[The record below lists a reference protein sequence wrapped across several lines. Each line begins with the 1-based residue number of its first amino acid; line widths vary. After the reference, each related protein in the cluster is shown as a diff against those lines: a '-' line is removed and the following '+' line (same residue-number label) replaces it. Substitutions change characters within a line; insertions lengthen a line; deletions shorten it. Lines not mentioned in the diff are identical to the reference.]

1 VSHAPA
7 CQSRKNAPS
16 PQTKL
21 SVCLLLPF
29 KLTPSIRQRRLAHE
43 LAAQGR
49 QRLYSLPSIR
59 HGRLAHELAAQG
71 IGAEFAAWSG
81 AEAARSAANWS
92 G

>member
-21 SVCLLLPF
+21 SVCRLLPF
-29 KLTPSIRQRRLAHE
+29 KLTPSIRQ
-43 LAAQGR
+43 
-49 QRLYSLPSIR
+49 
-59 HGRLAHELAAQG
+59 GRLAHELAAQG

-81 AEAARSAANWS
+81 AEATRSAANWS
-92 G
+92 R